1 MVRVRS
7 LPRQP
12 IFLADDC
19 LQNIGNTS
27 DILILKSKSV
37 SDLKLRHRNLL
48 TLTCPKSLFLGFSNH
63 PLSANGLFV
72 GFCVKRHSLMTSEYT
87 RRHKFSDSGVQSYSA
102 ILAT

>member
-48 TLTCPKSLFLGFSNH
+48 IILLLQRVNFIKCGEYSFGQKTVAILGTLIWPGTVYIWDGT
-63 PLSANGLFV
+63 LFV
-72 GFCVKRHSLMTSEYT
+72 PY
-87 RRHKFSDSGVQSYSA
+87 
-102 ILAT
+102 ILDLCY